1 MFEGL
6 KKYMMELKQ
15 EKKET
20 KEKLR
25 QRLSDVKPVEKQGYL
40 VYEAGNLEGDDQG
53 ELSLL
58 NSFVLFVV
66 NLFCQINCPIA
77 KW

>member
-58 NSFVLFVV
+58 NSFVLQTRV
-66 NLFCQINCPIA
+66 
-77 KW
+77 